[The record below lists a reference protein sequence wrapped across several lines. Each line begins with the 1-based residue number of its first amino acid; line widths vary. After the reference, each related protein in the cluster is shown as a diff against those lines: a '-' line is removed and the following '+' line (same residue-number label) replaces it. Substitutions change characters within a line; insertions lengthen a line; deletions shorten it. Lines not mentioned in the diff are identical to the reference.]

1 MYSQTINIDTTSYV
15 HSDND
20 GYDEEIVAY
29 TLTDSII
36 NKITN
41 ITLDD
46 YDFGTSGVNYVVFEV
61 DQDAFE
67 DIGREHHI

>member
-1 MYSQTINIDTTSYV
+1 M
-15 HSDND
+15 
-20 GYDEEIVAY
+20 VAY
-29 TLTDSII
+29 TLTDGII

-46 YDFGTSGVNYVVFEV
+46 YDLGTSAVNYVVFEV